1 MKVGDLV
8 KDRYDTAPGIVM
20 DMDFSEEMPIR
31 VYYKHTGEFSAY
43 YDPEDLEIV
52 TEKNIMSS
60 PVLAGIFGAIFGFLL
75 GFFI

>member
-31 VYYKHTGEFSAY
+31 VYYKHTGEFSLFY
-43 YDPEDLEIV
+43 KESDLEIV
-52 TEKNIMSS
+52 SRYKSREL
-60 PVLAGIFGAIFGFLL
+60 VLFLGAGLVAGFLIGL
-75 GFFI
+75 FL

>member
-31 VYYKHTGEFSAY
+31 VYYKHTGEFSLFY
-43 YDPEDLEIV
+43 KESDLEIV
-52 TEKNIMSS
+52 SRYKGREL
-60 PVLAGIFGAIFGFLL
+60 VLFLGAGFVAGFLIGL
-75 GFFI
+75 FL